1 MKLKE
6 VIKDFKFHCE
16 FEKNLS
22 EKTMKAYE
30 IDLKQFEFYKNFMDL
45 DIEKFDKYK
54 LKEFYKMFDIKGREV
69 ISFPSEQIKLIKGNI
84 YMVEAGNRIGYLKDN
99 GEWLWPLTF

>member
-30 IDLKQFEFYKNFMDL
+30 IDLKQFELYKNLNSISPNPYSGFYRL
-45 DIEKFDKYK
+45 NDKW
-54 LKEFYKMFDIKGREV
+54 
-69 ISFPSEQIKLIKGNI
+69 LICASPERFLHKKGNKI
-84 YMVEAGNRIGYLKDN
+84 R
-99 GEWLWPLTF
+99 